1 MNKKLDLDA
10 ERKRTEF
17 FDEEEWAWSLI
28 ADPRLE
34 AVCPWE
40 DIAEKWD
47 EYLAGYFWYEVLMA
61 HPKMIRHA
69 PEPFPGAYL
78 DATRWAEVLLLH
90 PELESKVPWDDLKR
104 SWDKEARLAW
114 MRLLVSR
121 PRFAKYC
128 HWEMFFS
135 RPEQNNP
142 NEWIKL
148 LQYRPQFI
156 RQYLQQTQEMDPDD
170 RRELISTWDWVQII
184 AVRPELLCY
193 APVRK
198 FGKDE
203 WRRIN
208 KRQPQLSPK
217 TAAKTVSGPKAPRK
231 TRKKTTD

>member
-1 MNKKLDLDA
+1 MSGKLDLDA
-10 ERKRTEF
+10 ERKRTAF
-17 FDEEEWAWSLI
+17 FDAEEWAWSLI

-34 AVCPWE
+34 AICPWE
-40 DIAEKWD
+40 DIAEDWD
-47 EYLAGYFWYEVLMA
+47 EYDAGDFWYEVLMA
-61 HPKMIRHA
+61 HPEMIRHA
-69 PEPFPGAYL
+69 PDPFPGEYL
-78 DATRWAEVLLLH
+78 DATRWAKVLLLH

-135 RPEQNNP
+135 RPEQNNL

-156 RQYLQQTQEMDPDD
+156 RQYLQMEQEMDPDD
-170 RRELISTWDWVQII
+170 RRELISTWDWVRIV

-203 WRRIN
+203 WKCIN
-208 KRQPQLSPK
+208 EKQPQLSRK
-217 TAAKTVSGPKAPRK
+217 TAAKTVAGPKTPKKGRK
-231 TRKKTTD
+231 SITD